1 MRNSQSDES
10 KMTLSWRGGE
20 EEEEEQLLPNQT
32 RFSLSRL
39 VTPDESSVLCMTDGY
54 KGLCLIH

>member
-10 KMTLSWRGGE
+10 KMTLSWREG
-20 EEEEEQLLPNQT
+20 EEEEEQLLPNQK

-39 VTPDESSVLCMTDGY
+39 VTPDESSDGY